1 MSDHVDFTLL
11 PPLDIAGAAFNG
23 LTDEVR
29 RHIAGG
35 SDVNDESSVWTP
47 GYGWTPLMAAAS
59 KGHCGIVR

>member
-1 MSDHVDFTLL
+1 MSDHVDFTLR
-11 PPLDIAGAAFNG
+11 PPLDIAGAALNG

-35 SDVNDESSVWTP
+35 SDVNDKSS
-47 GYGWTPLMAAAS
+47 GLTPLTAAAS

>member
-1 MSDHVDFTLL
+1 MSDHVDFHPL
-11 PPLDIAGAAFNG
+11 PPLDITRAAFNG

-47 GYGWTPLMAAAS
+47 LMAAAS

>member
-1 MSDHVDFTLL
+1 MSDHVDFTLR
-11 PPLDIAGAAFNG
+11 PSLDIAGAATLG

-47 GYGWTPLMAAAS
+47 LMAAAS